1 MSTDFKPNLT
11 PQQIFAYGSFG
22 GSYWRP
28 IDGYR
33 DEHLELPHEWWQN
46 IREEL
51 LTSYEEN
58 RQLNKYK
65 VRAGSSLRNW
75 KEKGWIKEN
84 IDPYGWVQWYCHY
97 YNGRRTVDDN
107 RQIQRWLSFAGP
119 NGRWRGR
126 LISEIKKKGGQYDD
140 YSISPVIRQS
150 LQHWAYQLTKEDF
163 DAHSH

>member
-28 IDGYR
+28 IDGYA
-33 DEHLELPHEWWQN
+33 DEHLDLPNEWWQD
-46 IREEL
+46 IDKDL
-51 LTSYEEN
+51 LISPVDN
-58 RQLNKYK
+58 KHVNKYK
-65 VRAGSSLRNW
+65 VRAGSSLQNW
-75 KEKGWIKEN
+75 KDKGWIKEN

-97 YNGRRTVDDN
+97 YAGRRTVDDN
-107 RQIQRWLSFAGP
+107 RQIQRWLNFAGP

-126 LISEIKKKGGQYDD
+126 LISAIKKKGGEYDD

-163 DAHSH
+163 DAHSS